1 MEPGIDEKLLEGQF
15 TLKVDDLWV
24 TYQAERGEVQA
35 VRSVS
40 FTLNPGET
48 LAFIGESGC
57 GKTTL
62 GLSLI
67 RLLPATAKIKQGNIL
82 FRRGAEI
89 VDLVHLDDRSLRAY
103 RWRDCAMIFQ
113 GAQNAFNPVLRIW
126 DQVLDTARA
135 HGVSD
140 KRSVLQRITELFEL
154 VQLEPDRVLK
164 AYPHQLSGGMRQ
176 RVLIALGL
184 LLHPPLVILDEPT
197 TALDILTQRSVIDVL
212 RDLKKRL
219 DFSLILISHDLS
231 LAAELA
237 DRVATMYAG
246 TLVELGSV
254 WDIYK
259 RPYHPYTAGLIRA
272 VPTIHG
278 ERRELISIP
287 GSPPDLIDLPSGCAF
302 HPRCPYASD
311 RCRREQPPLQVVEDG
326 RLVACWHWE
335 DVVEDGGA
343 RMRIDTSAPVPVTTA
358 RPASAPRP
366 SAHPAPDGQDVIL
379 ELDHVERTFKVGR
392 HTVRVLDDVSFK
404 VYEGEVLC
412 LVGESGC
419 GKTTTGKIA
428 AGLLPPTGG
437 EVRFRGHNV
446 WNSDKD
452 AFKAYRRAVQIIH
465 QDPYA
470 SLNPTQRVSTILT
483 APLLRHGIARNRRE
497 AKELAM
503 ELLRTVDLTPPED
516 FYNKYPHQL
525 SGGQRQRV
533 SVARALTV
541 HPEFLVADEAVS
553 MLDVSIRVSLLQL
566 LERLRRDLGV
576 AYLFITH
583 DLAVAKYFAWEGR
596 IAVMYLGRIVEMG
609 PTPQI
614 IHNPQHPYTKALL
627 SALPEA
633 DPEATRT
640 KERVHL
646 RSLDVP
652 SLLNVPS
659 GCAFHPRCPLYE
671 AGLCDASVPPLVD
684 VGDGVR
690 VACHVVARERGV
702 A

>member
-1 MEPGIDEKLLEGQF
+1 MTHTPTTDGLF
-15 TLKVDDLWV
+15 TLKVDNLRI

-35 VRSVS
+35 VRAVS
-40 FTLNPGET
+40 FSLHSGET

-67 RLLPATAKIKQGNIL
+67 RLLPATARVKDGAIL
-82 FRRGAEI
+82 FRDGVEI
-89 VDLVHLDDRSLRAY
+89 VDVLNLHDRELRAF
-103 RWRDCAMIFQ
+103 RWKQCAMIFQ
-113 GAQNAFNPVLRIW
+113 GALNAFNPVLRIW
-126 DQVLDTARA
+126 EQVLDTARA

-140 KRSVLQRITELFEL
+140 KKFIRERISELFEL
-154 VQLEPDRVLK
+154 VQLEPERVLH

-212 RDLKKRL
+212 RDLKNRL

-246 TLVELGSV
+246 ALVELASV

-259 RPYHPYTAGLIRA
+259 QPYHPYTAGLIRA

-287 GSPPDLIDLPSGCAF
+287 GSPPDLINLPRGCPF
-302 HPRCPYASD
+302 HPRCPYASA
-311 RCRREQPPLQVVEDG
+311 RCRREEPPLEIVEAG
-326 RLVACWHWE
+326 RQVACWHWQ
-335 DVVEDGGA
+335 DVVEDDGR
-343 RMRIDTSAPVPVTTA
+343 RMKASPSGTPVTV
-358 RPASAPRP
+358 ASSPPTGAP
-366 SAHPAPDGQDVIL
+366 SSVAANGANVIL
-379 ELDHVERTFKVGR
+379 ELERVERTFKVGR
-392 HTVRVLDDVSFK
+392 RVVRVLDDVSLQ
-404 VYEGEVLC
+404 VHEGEVLC

-437 EVRFRGHNV
+437 EIRFRGHNV
-446 WNSDKD
+446 WNSDRD
-452 AFKAYRRAVQIIH
+452 TFRAYRRAVQIIH

-483 APLLRHGIARNRRE
+483 APLLRHHIARNRRE
-497 AKELAM
+497 AKDRAM

-566 LERLRRDLGV
+566 LERLRRDLDV

-596 IAVMYLGRIVEMG
+596 IAVMYLGRVVEMG

-614 IHNPQHPYTKALL
+614 IHHPQHPYTQALL

-633 DPEATRT
+633 DPETTRT
-640 KERVHL
+640 KERIQL

-671 AGLCDASVPPLVD
+671 AGLCDVEVPQLTD
-684 VGDGVR
+684 IGNGVQ
-690 VACHVVARERGV
+690 VACHVVIRERGTS
-702 A
+702 

>member
-1 MEPGIDEKLLEGQF
+1 MAPIMKDRASNDIF
-15 TLKVDDLWV
+15 TLKVDNLWV
-24 TYQAERGEVQA
+24 TYQAERGKVQA
-35 VRSVS
+35 VRGVS
-40 FTLNPGET
+40 FALAPGET

-67 RLLPATAKIKQGNIL
+67 RLLPTTARVEQGSIL

-89 VDLVHLDDRSLRAY
+89 VDLLHLNDRELRAY

-140 KRSVLQRITELFEL
+140 KGFVRQRITELFEL
-154 VQLEPDRVLK
+154 VQLEPQRVLR

-259 RPYHPYTAGLIRA
+259 QPYHPYTVGLIRA

-278 ERRELISIP
+278 ERKELISIP
-287 GSPPDLIDLPSGCAF
+287 GSPPDLIDLPKGCAF

-311 RCRREQPPLQVVEDG
+311 RCRKEQPPLQTVAEG
-326 RLVACWHWE
+326 RKVACWHWQ
-335 DVVEDGGA
+335 DVVEDHGE
-343 RMRIDTSAPVPVTTA
+343 RMRFLDYQKTSV
-358 RPASAPRP
+358 
-366 SAHPAPDGQDVIL
+366 PAPTPVKEAKPHPMAKGNGVIL

-392 HTVRVLDDVSFK
+392 RVVRVLDDVSFQ
-404 VYEGEVLC
+404 VHEGEVLC

-437 EVRFRGHNV
+437 EIRFRGHNV
-446 WNSDKD
+446 WNSDKN

-503 ELLRTVDLTPPED
+503 ELLHTVDLTPPED

-566 LERLRRDLGV
+566 LERLRNDLGV

-614 IHNPQHPYTKALL
+614 IHNPQHPYTQALL

-659 GCAFHPRCPLYE
+659 GCSFHPRCPLYE
-671 AGLCDASVPPLVD
+671 EGLCDGEVPQLVD
-684 VGDGVR
+684 IGNGVQI
-690 VACHVVARERGV
+690 ACHVVARERGV